1 MDVVYSVYGVPIRLT
16 EERWQHIAD
25 NKPYMHG
32 HYESVLR
39 AVERPSWV
47 LRGYAGAL
55 VAVMPIA
62 RQEYLHVVYKEINQD
77 DGFIITAFIARKVN
91 KGMTVWP

>member
-1 MDVVYSVYGVPIRLT
+1 MDIVHSVNGVPIRLT

-39 AVERPSWV
+39 AVEQPTWV

-55 VAVMPIA
+55 VAVLPIA
-62 RQEYLHVVYKEINQD
+62 RQEYLHVALQRDKSGRWFYHYGVHC
-77 DGFIITAFIARKVN
+77 
-91 KGMTVWP
+91 P